1 MRRGRVEEADALAQR
16 IGKTIIKHNKTR
28 LSRLNPRTRTK
39 EIWAAVRQLTGRR
52 QEVSKVDGVNAESLN
67 EHYAR
72 ISTDANYTAP
82 PRKHSACNRCTDVV
96 SEWCMFTILDKL
108 QATATGLDQLPAW
121 FLRLGAP
128 VFYKP
133 LAHLFILSI
142 ATATVPRQWKQA
154 SICPVPKIATPG
166 CHADFRPISITP
178 VLTRLME
185 RIVVSHFLYPAFLV
199 PPPHMNF
206 RDQYAFR
213 PTGSTTA
220 ALISLLQTVTDLL
233 LNNPFVAVIA
243 LYVSKAFDT
252 VTLYMYQVAYSIKK
266 PDFYRVFLKTK

>member
-1 MRRGRVEEADALAQR
+1 MYVCVCACKLYPSKRGADVSTTTLGQLCRGYLPVQHCLAGSRHPIGWRRGL
-16 IGKTIIKHNKTR
+16 
-28 LSRLNPRTRTK
+28 L
-39 EIWAAVRQLTGRR
+39 
-52 QEVSKVDGVNAESLN
+52 VSCVL
-67 EHYAR
+67 Y
-72 ISTDANYTAP
+72 
-82 PRKHSACNRCTDVV
+82 V
-96 SEWCMFTILDKL
+96 S
-108 QATATGLDQLPAW
+108 TGLDQLPAW

-133 LAHLFILSI
+133 LAHLFNLSI

-206 RDQYAFR
+206 RDRYAFR